1 MKKFFVIICVIMLAL
16 SMVSCTN
23 SDTNSSTST
32 SVPTSDPDL
41 EQGKPDTKPEQTMPP
56 VDTTNAVKIKFDQ
69 NSISAGE
76 GVTVN
81 GNKATITAAGN
92 YEVSGELK
100 DGQLCVEAD
109 DCKVYLILNNAKI
122 HCSNSAPLFVKKA
135 DHVYL
140 VLASGSVNT
149 LTDGSVYSYEAG
161 VTEPDATL
169 FSKADMTISGEGTL
183 NVNSK
188 YNDSIANR
196 DTLVIESGNI
206 NVNAANHGI
215 KGKDFLSILGGN
227 VKITSGRDG
236 IKSTNDTDS
245 SLGYVIISG
254 GVIDINAQ
262 DEAVSAVTSVK
273 ITGGK
278 IKIATENNAVKAGN
292 AVEISG
298 GEVNISTKDKD
309 IVSTE
314 EKIGK
319 NANVT
324 VNGSKLKSNY

>member
-1 MKKFFVIICVIMLAL
+1 MKKLFAIICVIIL
-16 SMVSCTN
+16 VFCITSCTDSN
-23 SDTNSSTST
+23 TNQSSNTSI
-32 SVPTSDPDL
+32 PTNEPDL
-41 EQGKPDTKPEQTMPP
+41 EQGTPDTKPEQTMPP
-56 VDTTNAVKIKFDQ
+56 TDTSDAIKIKFDQ

-81 GNKATITAAGN
+81 GNVATITTAGN

-100 DGQLCVEAD
+100 EGQLCVDAD
-109 DCKVYLILNNAKI
+109 NCEVYLILNNADI

-140 VLASGSVNT
+140 VLASNSTNT

-183 NVNSK
+183 NITSK

-196 DTLVIESGNI
+196 DTLVIQSGNI

-227 VKITSGRDG
+227 IKITSGRDG

-245 SLGYVIISG
+245 SLGYVVISG

-262 DEAVSAVTSVK
+262 DEAISAVTSVK
-273 ITGGK
+273 ISGGQTK
-278 IKIATENNAVKAGN
+278 INTDNNAIKAGTV
-292 AVEISG
+292 VEISAG
-298 GEVNISTKDKD
+298 DVD
-309 IVSTE
+309 VSTNDKGLVCAE